1 MLDTTVAQGTK
12 VLVLIPALNEEA
24 HIELCLRSILKHDE
38 LARKAA
44 VCVADGGSTDATR
57 DIVKKLSAEFPN
69 IRLLDNPKRLQ
80 SAAMNLA
87 LDPMWADRDI
97 LVRCDC
103 HAVYP
108 AGYVSRL
115 IAVLHAKDAASVVVP
130 LDSEPASPAAFATA
144 VAWVSNTPFGTG
156 GSAHR
161 AGRVSGYVDHGHH
174 AAFRLD
180 AFRAVGGY
188 DETMV
193 ANEDAELDR
202 RITRNGGRIWLDC
215 DNRVTYFPRDNPRRL
230 WQQYFRYGYGRAT
243 TCLRHGQRPKLR
255 QLAPVLIVL
264 AILIGLLGMI
274 LWQPWLLLPS
284 LIYLLGLVFVSA
296 RVAYSHDSAKGL
308 LAGAAAGIMHVSW
321 GLGFLSRLV
330 RGREG

>member
-1 MLDTTVAQGTK
+1 MLDATVGQGSK

-38 LARKAA
+38 LARTAT
-44 VCVADGGSTDATR
+44 VCVADGGSTDTTR
-57 DIVKKLSAEFPN
+57 EIVTKLSAEFPN
-69 IRLLDNPKRLQ
+69 IQLLDNPKRLQ

-87 LDPMWADRDI
+87 LDPVWSDREI

-115 IAVLHAKDAASVVVP
+115 VAVLDAKDAASVVVP
-130 LDSEPASPAAFATA
+130 LDSEPASPAAFAIS
-144 VAWVSNTPFGTG
+144 VAWVSNTPYGTG

-161 AGRVSGYVDHGHH
+161 AGRISGYVDHGHH

-193 ANEDAELDR
+193 ANEDAELDQ
-202 RITRNGGRIWLDC
+202 RITGNGGRIWLDC
-215 DNRVTYFPRDNPRRL
+215 DNRVTYFPRDKPHRL

-264 AILIGLLGMI
+264 ALLIGLLGAI
-274 LWQPWLLLPS
+274 IGQPWLLLPS
-284 LIYLLGLVFVSA
+284 VIYLLGLMFVSV
-296 RVAYSHDSAKGL
+296 RVAYSHDSSKGL
-308 LAGAAAGIMHVSW
+308 LAGVAAGIMHVSW

-330 RGREG
+330 RGRER